1 MGLGTH
7 HMGDLGV
14 WQDHVGWRTPARD
27 WGSRRGRQGKG
38 TRVWVELVAP
48 PSLGGFASS
57 PELLSSPAGAVR
69 RPVLPGAGGPAPVPL
84 GHPPT
89 PTSPRPAGEHGH
101 RDPGVQQARVQ
112 GRHHG
117 QEAEGAGR
125 VGLGSRAAPPS
136 RRDDPEP
143 LPPPSGSGDGG
154 TEPLTEQELHEFSEA
169 MKLTASQDP
178 RPTGWRAARLASPCP
193 SVVGWP

>member
-57 PELLSSPAGAVR
+57 PELLSSPAGDRA
-69 RPVLPGAGGPAPVPL
+69 
-84 GHPPT
+84 T
-89 PTSPRPAGEHGH
+89 
-101 RDPGVQQARVQ
+101 
-112 GRHHG
+112 
-117 QEAEGAGR
+117 
-125 VGLGSRAAPPS
+125 SRAARGWEAGPSAPGAPPHTHVPPS
-136 RRDDPEP
+136 CR
-143 LPPPSGSGDGG
+143 
-154 TEPLTEQELHEFSEA
+154 
-169 MKLTASQDP
+169 
-178 RPTGWRAARLASPCP
+178 
-193 SVVGWP
+193 